1 MQAQIALYKKKDEVL
16 LVETLLVE
24 KRMAAVSRLLQ
35 GIAPSHDE
43 LLEIVRVPE
52 VHTALAMQKRGE
64 HKKAAALLSQC
75 KRDLEHQHAALKARG
90 GQGKGGKARDDKDGA
105 EAPLAKERRKAR
117 EETAAGPQT
126 KR

>member
-24 KRMAAVSRLLQ
+24 KKVAAVSRLLQ

-43 LLEIVRVPE
+43 LREMVRVPE
-52 VHTALAMQKRGE
+52 VQTALSLQKRGE

-75 KRDLEHQHAALKARG
+75 KRDLEQQHAALKARG
-90 GQGKGGKARDDKDGA
+90 GQGKGGKARGDKDGA
-105 EAPLAKERRKAR
+105 EAQPVKERRKAR